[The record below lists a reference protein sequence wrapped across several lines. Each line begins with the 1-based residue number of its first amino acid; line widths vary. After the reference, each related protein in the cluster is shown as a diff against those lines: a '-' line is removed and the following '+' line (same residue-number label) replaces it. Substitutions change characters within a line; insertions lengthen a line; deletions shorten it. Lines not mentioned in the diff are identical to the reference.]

1 MEFALETHR
10 MTSRNAES
18 VVTSAITCSTQVGHA
33 LVLKGRIESARIAP
47 GARRNSSWQADG
59 VTEEAL
65 SILIIALIALRLV
78 AQLIGFPSHA
88 LAERL
93 QTLNAPHV

>member
-1 MEFALETHR
+1 M
-10 MTSRNAES
+10 
-18 VVTSAITCSTQVGHA
+18 
-33 LVLKGRIESARIAP
+33 LKGRIESAQIAP
-47 GARRNSSWQADG
+47 SARRSSSWQADG

-65 SILIIALIALRLV
+65 SILIIVLTALRLV

-88 LAERL
+88 LAARL

>member
-1 MEFALETHR
+1 
-10 MTSRNAES
+10 
-18 VVTSAITCSTQVGHA
+18 
-33 LVLKGRIESARIAP
+33 VLKGRIESARIAP

-65 SILIIALIALRLV
+65 SILIIALTALRLV

-88 LAERL
+88 LAE
-93 QTLNAPHV
+93 

>member
-1 MEFALETHR
+1 
-10 MTSRNAES
+10 
-18 VVTSAITCSTQVGHA
+18 
-33 LVLKGRIESARIAP
+33 VLKGRIESARIAP

-88 LAERL
+88 LAE
-93 QTLNAPHV
+93 